1 MPSDILQIFI
11 SGFFSLA
18 GAGVGVIATSRLTNY
33 RLEQLEKKV
42 DKLSENDQRN
52 ALNDQRIAMLEQ
64 RMSQYEKEKEI

>member
-42 DKLSENDQRN
+42 DKLSENDQRL
-52 ALNDQRIAMLEQ
+52 AILEQ
-64 RMSQYEKEKEI
+64 RMNMYEKEKAKN

>member
-18 GAGVGVIATSRLTNY
+18 GAGVGVLATSKLTNY

-42 DKLSENDQRN
+42 DKLSENDQRL
-52 ALNDQRIAMLEQ
+52 ALLEQ
-64 RMSQYEKEKEI
+64 RMSQYEKEKKM

>member
-18 GAGVGVIATSRLTNY
+18 GAGVGVIATSKLTNY

-42 DKLSENDQRN
+42 DKLSENN
-52 ALNDQRIAMLEQ
+52 QRIALLEQ
-64 RMSQYEKEKEI
+64 RMSHYEKEKEI

>member
-42 DKLSENDQRN
+42 DKLSENDQRI
-52 ALNDQRIAMLEQ
+52 ALLEQ
-64 RMSQYEKEKEI
+64 RMSQYEKEKKI

>member
-42 DKLSENDQRN
+42 DKLSENDQRI
-52 ALNDQRIAMLEQ
+52 ALLEQ

>member
-18 GAGVGVIATSRLTNY
+18 GAGVVVIATSRITNY

-42 DKLSENDQRN
+42 DKLSENDQRI
-52 ALNDQRIAMLEQ
+52 ALLEQ

>member
-18 GAGVGVIATSRLTNY
+18 GAGVGVLATSKLTNY

-42 DKLSENDQRN
+42 DKLSENDQRI
-52 ALNDQRIAMLEQ
+52 ALLEQ
-64 RMSQYEKEKEI
+64 RMSQYEKEKKD

>member
-1 MPSDILQIFI
+1 MPSDILQILI

-42 DKLSENDQRN
+42 DKLSENDQRI
-52 ALNDQRIAMLEQ
+52 ALLEQ